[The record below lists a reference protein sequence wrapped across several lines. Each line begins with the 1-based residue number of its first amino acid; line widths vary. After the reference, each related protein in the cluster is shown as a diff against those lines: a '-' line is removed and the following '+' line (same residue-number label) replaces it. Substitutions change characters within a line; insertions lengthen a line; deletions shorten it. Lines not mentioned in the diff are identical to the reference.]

1 MQAWNPTIETNRCGQ
16 LNMGKTGQS
25 IGMVLCFVLAIISQ
39 MYSNEINDIFKF
51 DVSGPVD
58 TSAPLVGLQTNES
71 WFVVLVDFQSNQ
83 LNNDDKEPIESEF
96 QEYSREY
103 FSQAL
108 GQEVN
113 VNITIHDEIIRAPKP
128 LSAYGDDGPYGRDY
142 GDGTEFL
149 PAILAQHVV
158 ESVDTTTLSDFD
170 LNDDGVVD
178 RFLILH
184 STLAQEQGSGS
195 SNRIWS
201 HFTSFS
207 EPIKNG
213 DVTFEH
219 YTMSSMRHGINGFG
233 TILHEMMHQ
242 FGAYDLYPVHDSGY
256 SGSWKGIGV
265 WDIMASGNWN
275 GGGDT
280 PSLPTGP
287 TMAAI
292 GHASTR
298 EVSLEWPANSP
309 SPCIGPVIALDDRT
323 NGGDRIRIQVSD
335 DEFIWIEKRVQQG
348 YDSSLPGEG
357 VLVLFEDFA
366 AGDSLHNAMN
376 IDQRRPYLKTIEA
389 DGNQEQLRG
398 VNDGVA
404 SDLFQPGDEF
414 GERGIL
420 IRDHDG
426 ILVPWHVRIVEEQGQ
441 WNLEFHSTNCSPS
454 TRLDFEDFGT
464 TLLQEDQLVFEQT
477 PSDSS
482 EPCWG
487 TLDGS
492 DGRQVIFT
500 NDSAIGSKHYGTFSK
515 IGMLDSTATFAG
527 IIQCGDD
534 VFDVQT
540 SITTLGSIPL
550 PVSMRLEATI
560 PVVESSTLSI
570 PYIGEGIGSAEY
582 TIEIEGPLARIATA
596 EPTVEIENG
605 NGTIV
610 LNIEPRG
617 LLQDNMFV
625 MGTVHLQSFNGESW
639 TIDVELRAVEEERIP
654 LIGDQSFVLT
664 LFFLIFSVWFA
675 TSLFARTSS
684 KKGPEQMGNH
694 EAEEFLPGDHL

>member
-58 TSAPLVGLQTNES
+58 ASAPLVGLQTNES

-454 TRLDFEDFGT
+454 THINFEDFGT

>member
-1 MQAWNPTIETNRCGQ
+1 MA
-16 LNMGKTGQS
+16 KTGQA
-25 IGMVLCFVLAIISQ
+25 IGMVLCLVLAVLSQ
-39 MYSNEINDIFKF
+39 MNANEINDLFKI
-51 DVSGPVD
+51 DVSNPVD
-58 TSAPLVGLQTNES
+58 TSAPMVGLQTNES
-71 WFVVLVDFQSNQ
+71 WFVVLVDFESNQ
-83 LNNDDKEPIESEF
+83 LNNDAKAQIQSEF
-96 QEYSREY
+96 QEYSGEY

-108 GQEVN
+108 GQEVI
-113 VNITIHDEIIRAPKP
+113 VTITIHDEIIRAPKP
-128 LSAYGDDGPYGRDY
+128 LSAYGNDGQYGRDY
-142 GDGTEFL
+142 GDGTQFL
-149 PAILAQHVV
+149 PATLAKHVV
-158 ESVDTTTLSDFD
+158 DSINEPTLSDYD

-184 STLAQEQGSGS
+184 STLAQEQASGS

-213 DVTFEH
+213 DLTFEH

-292 GHASTR
+292 GHDASR
-298 EVSLEWPANSP
+298 EISLEWPSNSP
-309 SPCIGPVIALDDRT
+309 RPCIGPIIALDDRT
-323 NGGDRIRIQVSD
+323 NGGDRLRIQVSN

-348 YDSSLPGEG
+348 YDASLPGEG
-357 VLVLFEDFA
+357 VLVLFEDLA
-366 AGDSLHNAMN
+366 AGDSSHNTMN

-398 VNDGVA
+398 VNDGVG
-404 SDLFQPGDEF
+404 SDLFQPGHEF

-426 ILVPWHVRIVEEQGQ
+426 ILVPWYVRVVDNQGQ

-454 TRLDFEDFGT
+454 THIDFEDFGT
-464 TLLQEDQLVFEQT
+464 TLLQDEQLVFEQT
-477 PSDSS
+477 QSDSM

-487 TLDGS
+487 ALDGS

-500 NDSAIGSKHYGTFSK
+500 NDSVIGSKHYGTFSDL
-515 IGMLDSTATFAG
+515 GMIDSTATFTG
-527 IIQCGDD
+527 NIHCGND

-540 SITTLGSIPL
+540 TITTLGTIPL
-550 PVSMRLEATI
+550 PESMRLEETI
-560 PVVESSTLSI
+560 PVDESSTLSI
-570 PYIGEGIGSAEY
+570 PYKGEGLGSAEY
-582 TIEIEGPLARIATA
+582 TIEIDGPLSRIATA
-596 EPTVEIENG
+596 NPTVDIDEG

-610 LNIEPRG
+610 LNIDPQG
-617 LLQDNMFV
+617 LLQDNMYV
-625 MGTVHLQSFNGESW
+625 LGTIHLQAFNGESW
-639 TIDVELRAVEEERIP
+639 IIDVELKAVEDDKIP
-654 LIGDQSFVLT
+654 VVGNQSFVLT

-675 TSLFARTSS
+675 ASLFAREST
-684 KKGPEQMGNH
+684 KKEPEQKEYH
-694 EAEEFLPGDHL
+694 EAVEFFPGDHR

>member
-58 TSAPLVGLQTNES
+58 TSVPLVGLQTNES

-454 TRLDFEDFGT
+454 THINFEDFGT

-477 PSDSS
+477 PNDSS

-639 TIDVELRAVEEERIP
+639 TIDVELKAVEEERIP

>member
-1 MQAWNPTIETNRCGQ
+1 
-16 LNMGKTGQS
+16 MGKSGQA
-25 IGMVLCFVLAIISQ
+25 IGMVLCMVLAIASQ
-39 MYSNEINDIFKF
+39 MYSTEINDLFQI
-51 DVSGPVD
+51 DASNPTD
-58 TSAPLVGLQTNES
+58 SSAPLVGLQSNET
-71 WFVVLVDFQSNQ
+71 WFVVLVDFESNP
-83 LNNDDKEPIESEF
+83 LNNDAKTQIESEL
-96 QEYSREY
+96 QEYSGEY
-103 FSQAL
+103 FTQAI
-108 GQEVN
+108 GQEVT
-113 VNITIHDEIIRAPKP
+113 VNISIYDDIIRAPEP
-128 LSAYGDDGPYGRDY
+128 LSAYGSDGQYGRDY
-142 GDGTEFL
+142 GDGTQFL
-149 PAILAQHVV
+149 PATLAKHVV
-158 ESVDTTTLSDFD
+158 DSIDEPELTNFD
-170 LNDDGVVD
+170 LNNDAVVD

-213 DVTFEH
+213 DVSFEH

-256 SGSWKGIGV
+256 TGAWKGIGV

-292 GHASTR
+292 GHGATR
-298 EVSLEWPANSP
+298 EISLEWPSDSP
-309 SPCIGPVIALDDRT
+309 SPCLGPVIALDDRT
-323 NGGDRIRIQVSD
+323 NGGDRIRIQVSN
-335 DEFIWIEKRVQQG
+335 DEFVWIEKRVQQG
-348 YDSSLPGEG
+348 YDESLPGEG

-366 AGDSLHNAMN
+366 AGDSSHNAMN

-426 ILVPWHVRIVEEQGQ
+426 ILVPWYVRVVENQGQ
-441 WNLEFHSTNCSPS
+441 WNLEFHSTHCSPS
-454 TRLDFEDFGT
+454 TRINFDDFGT
-464 TLLQEDQLVFEQT
+464 TLLQEDEFVFEQT
-477 PSDSS
+477 QSDLM

-487 TLDGS
+487 TLNGS
-492 DGRQVIFT
+492 DGREVVFT
-500 NDSAIGSKHYGTFSK
+500 NDSAIGSKHYGTFSEV
-515 IGMLDSTATFAG
+515 GMIDSTATFTG
-527 IIQCGDD
+527 TIQCGDD

-540 SITTLGSIPL
+540 TITTLGSIPL
-550 PVSMRLEATI
+550 PNSMQLEETI
-560 PVVESSTLSI
+560 SVVETSTVQI
-570 PYIGEGIGSAEY
+570 PYKGQGLGSAEY
-582 TIEIEGPLARIATA
+582 TIEVDGPLSRIATA
-596 EPTVEIENG
+596 EPTVAIDNG

-610 LNIEPRG
+610 LDIDPQG
-617 LLQDNMFV
+617 LLQNNMYV
-625 MGTVHLQSFNGESW
+625 MGTVHLQSFNGEVW
-639 TIDVELRAVEEERIP
+639 TIDVELRAVQDDGPPI
-654 LIGDQSFVLT
+654 LGDQSFVLT
-664 LFFLIFSVWFA
+664 LFFLIFSLWFA
-675 TSLFARTSS
+675 SSFFARKPTKS
-684 KKGPEQMGNH
+684 EQ
-694 EAEEFLPGDHL
+694 ERKVTQESDEFLPGDHL

>member
-149 PAILAQHVV
+149 PAILAQHVA

-454 TRLDFEDFGT
+454 THINFEDFGT

>member
-1 MQAWNPTIETNRCGQ
+1 MA
-16 LNMGKTGQS
+16 KTGQA
-25 IGMVLCFVLAIISQ
+25 IGMVLCLVLAIASQ
-39 MYSNEINDIFKF
+39 IYSNDINDLFQIEA
-51 DVSGPVD
+51 SSPTD

-71 WFVVLVDFQSNQ
+71 WFVVLVDFESNQ
-83 LNNDDKEPIESEF
+83 LNNEAKAQIKSEF
-96 QEYSREY
+96 QEYSGEY
-103 FSQAL
+103 FTQAL
-108 GQEVN
+108 GQEVI

-128 LSAYGDDGPYGRDY
+128 LSAYGNDGQYGRDY

-149 PAILAQHVV
+149 PAKLAKHVV
-158 ESVDTTTLSDFD
+158 ESIDEATLSDYD
-170 LNDDGVVD
+170 LNEDGVVD

-195 SNRIWS
+195 SDRIWS

-207 EPIKNG
+207 EPLKSG
-213 DVTFEH
+213 GVTFEH

-292 GHASTR
+292 GHGATR
-298 EVSLEWPANSP
+298 EVFLEWPSGSP
-309 SPCIGPVIALDDRT
+309 SPCIGPVIELGDRS
-323 NGGDRIRIQVSD
+323 NGGDRIRIQVSK

-348 YDSSLPGEG
+348 YDASLPGEG
-357 VLVLFEDFA
+357 VLVLYEDFA
-366 AGDSLHNAMN
+366 AGDSSHNAMN

-426 ILVPWHVRIVEEQGQ
+426 ILVPWHARVVEDQEQ

-454 TRLDFEDFGT
+454 ARIDFNDFGT
-464 TLLQEDQLVFEQT
+464 TLLQEDPLLFEQT
-477 PSDSS
+477 SS
-482 EPCWG
+482 GSMEQCWG
-487 TLDGS
+487 TLYGS
-492 DGRQVIFT
+492 DGRQVLFT
-500 NDSAIGSKHYGTFSK
+500 NDSAIGSKHYGTFSEA
-515 IGMLDSTATFAG
+515 GMIDSTATFTG
-527 IIQCGDD
+527 TIQCGDD

-540 SITTLGSIPL
+540 PITTLGSIPL
-550 PVSMRLEATI
+550 PISMLLETTI
-560 PVVESSTLSI
+560 PVVETSSLSI

-582 TIEIEGPLARIATA
+582 TIEIEGPLSRIATA
-596 EPTVEIENG
+596 EPTVVIENG

-610 LNIEPRG
+610 LNIDPQG
-617 LLQDNMFV
+617 LLQNNMYV

-639 TIDVELRAVEEERIP
+639 TIDVELKAVQDDQLPI
-654 LIGDQSFVLT
+654 IGNQSFVLT
-664 LFFLIFSVWFA
+664 LFFLIFTVWFA
-675 TSLFARTSS
+675 TSMFQHAST
-684 KKGPEQMGNH
+684 KKEPEQRKYH

>member
-1 MQAWNPTIETNRCGQ
+1 
-16 LNMGKTGQS
+16 MGKTGQA
-25 IGMVLCFVLAIISQ
+25 IGMVLCLVLAVATQ
-39 MYSNEINDIFKF
+39 MYSNEINDLFQI
-51 DVSGPVD
+51 DVSSPTD

-71 WFVVLVDFQSNQ
+71 WFVVLVDFESNQ
-83 LNNDDKEPIESEF
+83 LNNDVKTQIESEF
-96 QEYSREY
+96 QEYSGEY
-103 FSQAL
+103 FTQAL
-108 GQEVN
+108 GQDVI
-113 VNITIHDEIIRAPKP
+113 VNITIHDEIVRAPKP
-128 LSAYGDDGPYGRDY
+128 LSAYGDDGQYGRDY

-149 PAILAQHVV
+149 PAILAKHVV
-158 ESVDTTTLSDFD
+158 ESIDGATLSNYD
-170 LNDDGVVD
+170 LNEDGVVD

-242 FGAYDLYPVHDSGY
+242 FGAFDLYPVHDSGY

-292 GHASTR
+292 GHGATR
-298 EVSLEWPANSP
+298 EISLEWPSNSP

-323 NGGDRIRIQVSD
+323 NGGDRIRIQVSN

-348 YDSSLPGEG
+348 YDASLPGEG

-366 AGDSLHNAMN
+366 AGDTAHNAMN
-376 IDQRRPYLKTIEA
+376 VDQRRPYLKTIEA

-420 IRDHDG
+420 IRNHDG
-426 ILVPWHVRIVEEQGQ
+426 ILVPWHVRVVEDQGQ
-441 WNLEFHSTNCSPS
+441 WNLEFHSTNCSPT
-454 TRLDFEDFGT
+454 TRIDFENFGT
-464 TLLQEDQLVFEQT
+464 TLLQEDPLVFEQS
-477 PSDSS
+477 PSGSM

-500 NDSAIGSKHYGTFSK
+500 NDSVIGSKHYGTFSVA
-515 IGMLDSTATFAG
+515 GMIDSTATFTG
-527 IIQCGDD
+527 TIQCGND

-550 PVSMRLEATI
+550 PISMRLEETI
-560 PVVESSTLSI
+560 PVVESTTISI
-570 PYIGEGIGSAEY
+570 PYIGEGIGSAEF
-582 TIEIEGPLARIATA
+582 TIEIDGPLSRIATA

-605 NGTIV
+605 NGTVV
-610 LNIEPRG
+610 LNIEPQG
-617 LLQDNMFV
+617 LLQDNMYV
-625 MGTVHLQSFNGESW
+625 MGSVHLQSFNGESW
-639 TIDVELRAVEEERIP
+639 TIDVELKAVQDNRLPI
-654 LIGDQSFVLT
+654 IGDQSFVLT

-675 TSLFARTSS
+675 TSLFARTST
-684 KKGPEQMGNH
+684 KKEPEQIEH
-694 EAEEFLPGDHL
+694 YETVEFLPGDHL

>member
-1 MQAWNPTIETNRCGQ
+1 MA
-16 LNMGKTGQS
+16 KTGQA
-25 IGMVLCFVLAIISQ
+25 IGMVLCLVLAIASQ
-39 MYSNEINDIFKF
+39 IYSNDINDLFQIEA
-51 DVSGPVD
+51 SSPTD

-71 WFVVLVDFQSNQ
+71 WFIVLVDFESNQ
-83 LNNDDKEPIESEF
+83 LNNEAKAQIKSEF
-96 QEYSREY
+96 QEYSGEY
-103 FSQAL
+103 FTQAL
-108 GQEVN
+108 GQEVI

-128 LSAYGDDGPYGRDY
+128 LLAYGNDGQYGRDY

-149 PAILAQHVV
+149 PAMLAKHVV
-158 ESVDTTTLSDFD
+158 ESIDEATLSDYD
-170 LNDDGVVD
+170 LNEDGVVD

-195 SNRIWS
+195 SDRIWS

-207 EPIKNG
+207 EPLKSG
-213 DVTFEH
+213 GVTFEH

-292 GHASTR
+292 GHGATR
-298 EVSLEWPANSP
+298 EVSLEWPSGSP
-309 SPCIGPVIALDDRT
+309 SPCIGPVIELGGRS
-323 NGGDRIRIQVSD
+323 NGGDRIRIQVSN

-348 YDSSLPGEG
+348 YDASLPGEG
-357 VLVLFEDFA
+357 VLVLYEDFA
-366 AGDSLHNAMN
+366 AGDSSHNAMN

-426 ILVPWHVRIVEEQGQ
+426 ILVPWHARVVEDQGQ

-454 TRLDFEDFGT
+454 ARIDFNDFGT
-464 TLLQEDQLVFEQT
+464 TLLQEDPLLFEQT
-477 PSDSS
+477 SS
-482 EPCWG
+482 GSMEQCWG

-492 DGRQVIFT
+492 DGRQVLFT
-500 NDSAIGSKHYGTFSK
+500 NDSAIGSKHYGTFSEA
-515 IGMLDSTATFAG
+515 GMIDSTATFTG
-527 IIQCGDD
+527 TIKCGDD

-540 SITTLGSIPL
+540 PITTLGSIPL
-550 PVSMRLEATI
+550 PISMLLETTI
-560 PVVESSTLSI
+560 PVVETSSLSI

-582 TIEIEGPLARIATA
+582 TIEIEGPLSRIATA
-596 EPTVEIENG
+596 EPTVVIENG

-610 LNIEPRG
+610 LNIDPQG
-617 LLQDNMFV
+617 LLQNNMYV

-639 TIDVELRAVEEERIP
+639 TIDVELKAVQDDQLPI
-654 LIGDQSFVLT
+654 IGNQSFVLT
-664 LFFLIFSVWFA
+664 LFFLIFTVWFA
-675 TSLFARTSS
+675 TSIFQHAST
-684 KKGPEQMGNH
+684 KKEPEQREYH

>member
-1 MQAWNPTIETNRCGQ
+1 
-16 LNMGKTGQS
+16 MGKTGQS

-108 GQEVN
+108 GHEVN

-149 PAILAQHVV
+149 PAILAQHVA

-309 SPCIGPVIALDDRT
+309 RPCIGPVIAL
-323 NGGDRIRIQVSD
+323 
-335 DEFIWIEKRVQQG
+335 
-348 YDSSLPGEG
+348 
-357 VLVLFEDFA
+357 
-366 AGDSLHNAMN
+366 
-376 IDQRRPYLKTIEA
+376 
-389 DGNQEQLRG
+389 
-398 VNDGVA
+398 
-404 SDLFQPGDEF
+404 
-414 GERGIL
+414 
-420 IRDHDG
+420 
-426 ILVPWHVRIVEEQGQ
+426 
-441 WNLEFHSTNCSPS
+441 
-454 TRLDFEDFGT
+454 
-464 TLLQEDQLVFEQT
+464 
-477 PSDSS
+477 
-482 EPCWG
+482 
-487 TLDGS
+487 
-492 DGRQVIFT
+492 
-500 NDSAIGSKHYGTFSK
+500 
-515 IGMLDSTATFAG
+515 
-527 IIQCGDD
+527 
-534 VFDVQT
+534 
-540 SITTLGSIPL
+540 
-550 PVSMRLEATI
+550 
-560 PVVESSTLSI
+560 
-570 PYIGEGIGSAEY
+570 
-582 TIEIEGPLARIATA
+582 
-596 EPTVEIENG
+596 
-605 NGTIV
+605 
-610 LNIEPRG
+610 
-617 LLQDNMFV
+617 
-625 MGTVHLQSFNGESW
+625 
-639 TIDVELRAVEEERIP
+639 
-654 LIGDQSFVLT
+654 
-664 LFFLIFSVWFA
+664 
-675 TSLFARTSS
+675 
-684 KKGPEQMGNH
+684 
-694 EAEEFLPGDHL
+694 